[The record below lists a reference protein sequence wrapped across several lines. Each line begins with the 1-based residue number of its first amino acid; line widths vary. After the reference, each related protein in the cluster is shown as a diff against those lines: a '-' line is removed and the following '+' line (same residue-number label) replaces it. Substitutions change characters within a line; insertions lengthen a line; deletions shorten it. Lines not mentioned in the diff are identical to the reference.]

1 MAQQT
6 LTILLADDMAHFL
19 DLELSF
25 LRRADCKIITAS
37 DGAQALVVA
46 KREAPDL
53 LLLDVEMPR
62 MTGIEV
68 CRLLRQDAGFKKTPI
83 VMVTSTDRRAEAMQ
97 AGATDFW
104 QKPIKESEFLD
115 GIRRLV
121 PIKIR
126 EDERLSIGL
135 PVTVEYSGKSAEGM
149 TRDIS
154 DSGAFILVRAG
165 IAPGADVTCRVRL
178 GFDRAPEVAVS
189 GKVARAMTGDDGGI
203 GVEFVGPDAEIKKL
217 RDYLKS
223 KR

>member
-1 MAQQT
+1 MSKQT

-46 KREAPDL
+46 KRENPDL

-83 VMVTSTDRRAEAMQ
+83 VMVTSTDRRSEAMQ

-104 QKPIKESEFLD
+104 QKPIKETEFLD

-126 EDERLSIGL
+126 EDERVSIGL
-135 PVTVEYSGKSAEGM
+135 PVTVDYSGKSATGM
-149 TRDIS
+149 TRDVS
-154 DSGAFILVRAG
+154 HSGAFILVRAG
-165 IAPGADVTCRVRL
+165 IAPGSDVICNISL
-178 GFDRAPEVAVS
+178 GFDAAPTVALQ

-203 GVEFVGPDAEIKKL
+203 GVEFVGPDDAIKKL
-217 RDYLKS
+217 RDYLKA
-223 KR
+223 KK